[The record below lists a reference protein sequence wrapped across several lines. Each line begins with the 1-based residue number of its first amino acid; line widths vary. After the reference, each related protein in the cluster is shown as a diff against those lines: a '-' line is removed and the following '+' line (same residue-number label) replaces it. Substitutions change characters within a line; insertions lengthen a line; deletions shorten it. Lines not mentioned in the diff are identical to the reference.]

1 MLGLILAAAV
11 QAAAPSAASSAIVAD
26 PLAPA
31 RIGDLQCYGADPV
44 RRTCRAMG
52 GYTFG
57 AGGQILNQAEVVLQ
71 ASPVVTMRTVSPV
84 TVRDGAVCG
93 PLSGIDKAQISVRG
107 RRMAEEDAAPVRAQV
122 AASMANVLGKE
133 VCTTY
138 RRSGEWWIAEVTM
151 DGVARQDMND
161 TLIWVPASAG
171 YTVQP

>member
-1 MLGLILAAAV
+1 MLAAAV
-11 QAAAPSAASSAIVAD
+11 QAAAAPALAD

-44 RRTCRAMG
+44 RRTCRAMA

-71 ASPVVTMRTVSPV
+71 ASPLVTMRTVSPV

-93 PLSGIDKAQISVRG
+93 PLSGIDTAQISVRG

-122 AASMANVLGKE
+122 AASMAKVLGKE